1 MHAEEHST
9 VREGL
14 VVGLI
19 GAVVVAAWYFVF
31 DAAAGRPFHTPNVL
45 GRIFFQGDVNPGP
58 RAISPGVV
66 AGYTVIHVAV
76 FALAGMGL
84 TLLAHLASAN
94 LGLRMGVWIGL
105 VVSFCFL
112 TGLTYMLAIAS
123 GERLPLWEVIG
134 GGLLGVGGM
143 AWILWRRHPRLASSF
158 QEDRPGNR
166 AETPPHAPGG
176 PRV

>member
-1 MHAEEHST
+1 MHAQEHST
-9 VREGL
+9 VREGI

-19 GAVVVAAWYFVF
+19 GAVLVAAWYFVF

-45 GRIFFQGDVNPGP
+45 GRIFFQSDVNPETQTI
-58 RAISPGVV
+58 APGVV
-66 AGYTVIHVAV
+66 AGYTVIH
-76 FALAGMGL
+76 FALFSLAGMGL
-84 TLLAHLASAN
+84 ALLAHLASQN

-112 TGLTYMLAIAS
+112 TGLIYLLAIAS
-123 GERLPLWEVIG
+123 GERLPWWEVIG
-134 GGLLGVGGM
+134 GGVLGVAGM
-143 AWILWRRHPRLASSF
+143 GWILWRRHPRLASSA
-158 QEDRPGNR
+158 QEARLGDG